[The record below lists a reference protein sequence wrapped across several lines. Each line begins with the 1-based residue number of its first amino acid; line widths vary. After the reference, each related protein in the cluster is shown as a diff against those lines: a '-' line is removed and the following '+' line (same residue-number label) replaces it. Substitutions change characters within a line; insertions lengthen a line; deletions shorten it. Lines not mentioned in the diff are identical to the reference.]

1 MTESDEIFLDDTEKK
16 KGFSV
21 VLKNRD
27 FMKLWIGQLISN
39 IGSSIGSLALMFFAF
54 ALTGSELAMAGLA
67 MVQVIPLVLFSGLIG
82 VYVDRWDR
90 KKIMI
95 ASDAVRGAVT
105 LLFPFVGLFPS
116 FIQPLGWLYI
126 LGFVYSTANA
136 FFYPARSASIPKLV
150 KRDDLVTANSL
161 SQMTF
166 QMVTLIFT
174 PLGGALMAFIAP
186 DYFLGFLIDA
196 TTFIASGFVLLTIR
210 TSLVPEQV
218 PDSEKSYIREI
229 REAASL
235 VRNNSIVSFLLLLFT
250 SLMVAGGMLNALIV
264 PFFQG
269 ELAFDEFYFSLIL
282 SGTSISGIAA
292 ALILGQKSSI
302 KRPLFLMTGA
312 MIVAGVMESFLASV
326 PTGTFLLAFILMST
340 IGAVNVCIGVPN
352 ASIMQETIE
361 DKMRGKVFS
370 FQSVMIN
377 TAQLIGMAIAGVWAE
392 AIGSSRPPI
401 LVGGLGILIV
411 GIIGTIIVI
420 TTGLHGKLWKIRE
433 GLAAA
438 KHDSSQELPF
448 ESAEDN
454 NDSALF

>member
-1 MTESDEIFLDDTEKK
+1 MSESEEVFLEDTERKR
-16 KGFSV
+16 GFSV
-21 VLKNRD
+21 VLQNRD

-39 IGSSIGSLALMFFAF
+39 IGSSIGSLALLFFAF

-67 MVQVIPLVLFSGLIG
+67 MVQIIPLVLFSGLIG

-95 ASDAVRGAVT
+95 VSDVIRGAVT
-105 LLFPFVGLFPS
+105 LLFPFVVLFPS
-116 FIQPLGWLYI
+116 FLTPIGWLYV
-126 LGFVYSTANA
+126 LGFIYSTANA
-136 FFYPARSASIPKLV
+136 FFYPSRNASIPKLV
-150 KRDDLVTANSL
+150 NQDDLVTANSL

-196 TTFIASGFVLLTIR
+196 VTFIGSGFVLLTIR
-210 TSLVPEQV
+210 SSLVPDSA
-218 PDSEKSYIREI
+218 PDVEKSYIQEI

-235 VRNNSIVSFLLLLFT
+235 VRSNSIVSFLLLLFT
-250 SLMVAGGMLNALIV
+250 SLMLAGGMLNALFV

-282 SGTSISGIAA
+282 SGSAITGIIA

-302 KRPLFLMTGA
+302 KKPLFLVTGA
-312 MIVAGVMESFLASV
+312 MIAAGVFEMLLANVATGDFLMA
-326 PTGTFLLAFILMST
+326 FLLVSIV
-340 IGAVNVCIGVPN
+340 GAVNVGIGIPTT
-352 ASIMQETIE
+352 SIMQEIVE

-370 FQSVMIN
+370 FQSVMVN

-392 AIGSSRPPI
+392 SIGSSRPPI
-401 LVGGLGILIV
+401 FFGAIGILVVGVIGLFIV
-411 GIIGTIIVI
+411 VMYGM
-420 TTGLHGKLWKIRE
+420 HSKLWKIRE
-433 GLAAA
+433 DRVVTLQGSV
-438 KHDSSQELPF
+438 DNLPF
-448 ESAEDN
+448 DTSEEIDES
-454 NDSALF
+454 

>member
-1 MTESDEIFLDDTEKK
+1 MTESDDTFLEEPEKK
-16 KGFSV
+16 KGFSA

-27 FMKLWIGQLISN
+27 FMKLWIGQLVSN
-39 IGSSIGSLALMFFAF
+39 IGSSIGSLALLFFAF

-67 MVQVIPLVLFSGLIG
+67 MVQVIPLVLFSGIIG

-90 KKIMI
+90 RKIMI
-95 ASDAVRGAVT
+95 ASDVTRGAVT

-116 FIQPLGWLYI
+116 FLQPVSWLYV
-126 LGFVYSTANA
+126 LGFIYATANA

-150 KRDDLVTANSL
+150 SSEDLVTANSL

-166 QMVTLIFT
+166 QMVTLVFT
-174 PLGGALMAFIAP
+174 PLGGALMAFLAP
-186 DYFLGFLIDA
+186 DYFLGFVIDA
-196 TTFIASGFVLLTIR
+196 ITFIVSGLVLLTIT
-210 TSLVPEQV
+210 TSLVPDTT
-218 PDSEKSYIREI
+218 PDIEKSYIREI

-235 VRNNSIVSFLLLLFT
+235 VRNNSIISFLLLLFT

-282 SGTSISGIAA
+282 SGSAISGIAA
-292 ALILGQKSSI
+292 AVILGQKSSI

-312 MIVAGVMESFLASV
+312 MIAAGVMESFLANV
-326 PTGTFLLAFILMST
+326 PTGGFLIAFALMST

-361 DKMRGKVFS
+361 DKMRGKIFS

-392 AIGSSRPPI
+392 SIGSSRPPI
-401 LVGGLGILIV
+401 FVGGLGILIV

-420 TTGLHGKLWKIRE
+420 KTGLHGRLWKIRE
-433 GLAAA
+433 NLAADRA
-438 KHDSSQELPF
+438 DNDASPPF
-448 ESAEDN
+448 EDQEGFD
-454 NDSALF
+454 L